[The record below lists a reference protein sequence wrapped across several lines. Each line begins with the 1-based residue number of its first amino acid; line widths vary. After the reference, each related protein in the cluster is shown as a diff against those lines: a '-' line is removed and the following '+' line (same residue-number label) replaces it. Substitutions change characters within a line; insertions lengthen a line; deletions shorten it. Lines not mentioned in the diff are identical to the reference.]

1 MAMPGAGHFMSGEAR
16 RRRLRA
22 LLKRSG
28 APDVD
33 PASIEPAFIHES
45 AARESAGT
53 SNERLEFFGDA
64 ILGLVA
70 ARYVFATYP
79 LATEGELARRKNA
92 LVSGE
97 SCAQSA
103 RRLGF
108 GELVVLGH
116 GAQAGGGSGNTSILS
131 DAFEAYIAALY
142 GATDLPTVTG
152 FIEREHLKLLDRID
166 LADAD
171 AKTALQELTQARF
184 AAMPVYFERAEGPA
198 HDRRFTSQVR
208 VRDEVLGEGI
218 GSSKKAAQLS
228 AAAMALAALR
238 GRTPPEA
245 PPPAASNDSPSAS
258 SSDGRVIAFRARR
271 KPNPKPKAPI

>member
-1 MAMPGAGHFMSGEAR
+1 MSGEAR

-28 APDVD
+28 AAHVD
-33 PASIEPAFIHES
+33 PAAVDPAFIHES
-45 AARESAGT
+45 AARESAGS
-53 SNERLEFFGDA
+53 SNERLEFCGDA
-64 ILGLVA
+64 ILGFVT
-70 ARYVFATYP
+70 ARYVFQTYP
-79 LATEGELARRKNA
+79 QAAEGELARRKNA
-92 LVSGE
+92 LVSRDA
-97 SCAQSA
+97 CAQTA
-103 RRLGF
+103 RRLEF
-108 GELVVLGH
+108 GEFVVLGH
-116 GAQAGGGSGNTSILS
+116 GMQAAGGADNTSILS

-142 GATDLPTVTG
+142 FATDMPTVTA
-152 FIEREHLKLLDRID
+152 FIEREHLAPIDRSD
-166 LADAD
+166 MAEAD

-184 AAMPVYFERAEGPA
+184 ATMPVYFERAEGPP

-208 VRDEVLGEGI
+208 VGDEVLGEGI

-238 GRTPPEA
+238 QRTPPEA
-245 PPPAASNDSPSAS
+245 PPPHMSNGPASEP